1 MSPWEL
7 RGKGSCGPI
16 PRSLC
21 ENPGAGGGDQDL
33 AKGREGVLRHWVGMA
48 RRESSQGTI
57 PQTSETGS
65 RKMS

>member
-21 ENPGAGGGDQDL
+21 ENPGAGGGGSGL
-33 AKGREGVLRHWVGMA
+33 GKGKG
-48 RRESSQGTI
+48 
-57 PQTSETGS
+57 GS
-65 RKMS
+65 PEALGWDG

>member
-1 MSPWEL
+1 MKI
-7 RGKGSCGPI
+7 RG
-16 PRSLC
+16 R
-21 ENPGAGGGDQDL
+21 GGGDQDL